1 MPESTNRR
9 SSLLDTRPN
18 PRHPTAA
25 RTADRGSAVDH
36 IRNFSIIAHIDH
48 GKTSLSD
55 QLLRQTGTVEARDVK
70 GGLLLDNMELERER
84 GITIKSSAVS
94 MDYVGPDG
102 NKYLLNLIDTPG
114 HVDFSYEVSRALAGC
129 EGALLVVDASQG
141 VQAQTLANL
150 YKAMALDLMI
160 LPVVNKIDLP
170 NIDVDRVLRQ
180 VDEELGLDPDLA
192 LLCSAKSGVGVEEIL
207 ASVVTQI
214 PAPTGDATEPLQAL
228 IFDSHY
234 DPYRGTIVYVR
245 IVNGSVAAGDMLRVM
260 SNGKIVKVE
269 EVGRFRL
276 QRKPVKRLSAGEVG
290 YIMAGIKSVGD
301 TPIGDTITRAD
312 QVAEAPL
319 AGFVEIKPVVFSSIY
334 PVDTDLFEDL
344 GMAMSK
350 LVLNDASLQYQLER
364 SSALG
369 SGYRCG
375 FLGLLHAEI
384 TQERLEREYN
394 LDLFVTAPSV
404 CYHLTLKNGV
414 NMEVDNPAHYPDPTE
429 IEGAKEPFIRG
440 SMILPDEYLGA
451 VISLCM
457 ERRGLNP
464 SHSYVS
470 EGRVELRVELPLA
483 EVIYDFYDHLKS
495 LTSGYGSFD
504 YEVIDHRPCE
514 LVKLDIRVNGE
525 SVDAL
530 AMLLHKDRAQRQAR
544 QICRKLKA
552 ELPRH
557 QFKIAIQGAI
567 GGKIIARETVSAT
580 RKDVTAKCYGG
591 DVSRKRKLLEKQ
603 KEGKKRMKTF
613 GQVHI
618 PQKAF
623 YAVLRRG
630 DD

>member
-1 MPESTNRR
+1 M
-9 SSLLDTRPN
+9 
-18 PRHPTAA
+18 
-25 RTADRGSAVDH
+25 DH

-55 QLLRQTGTVEARDVK
+55 QLLRKTGSVDARELK
-70 GGLLLDNMELERER
+70 GLLLDDMDLERER

-94 MDYVGPDG
+94 MDYTGPDG
-102 NKYLLNLIDTPG
+102 KQYLLNLIDTPG

-129 EGALLVVDASQG
+129 EGALLVIDASQG

-150 YKAMALDLMI
+150 YKAMELDLTI

-180 VDEELGLDPDLA
+180 VDKELGLDSDLA
-192 LLCSAKSGVGVEEIL
+192 MTCSAKTGVGVDEIL
-207 ASVVTQI
+207 AKIVELVPPPEGS
-214 PAPTGDATEPLQAL
+214 ADAPLQAL

-245 IVNGSVAAGDMLRVM
+245 IVNGSIRPGDVIQVM
-260 SNGKIVKVE
+260 STGKTVKVE

-276 QRKPVKRLSAGEVG
+276 QRKPIKRLSAGEVG
-290 YIMAGIKSVGD
+290 YIIAGIKSVGD
-301 TPIGDTITRAD
+301 TPIGDTITRED
-312 QVAEAPL
+312 EPTKNPL
-319 AGFVEIKPVVFSSIY
+319 PGFVEIKPVVFSSIY
-334 PVDTDLFEDL
+334 PVDTDEFEEL
-344 GMAMSK
+344 TMALSK
-350 LVLNDASLQYQLER
+350 LVLNDASLQYSKER

-404 CYHLTLKNGV
+404 RYQLMLKNGETV
-414 NMEVDNPAHYPDPTE
+414 DIDNPAHYPDPTE
-429 IEGAKEPFIRG
+429 IDGAQEPFIRG
-440 SMILPDEYLGA
+440 SMILPDEYLGP

-464 SHSYVS
+464 THSYVGD
-470 EGRVELRVELPLA
+470 GRVELRVELPLA

-495 LTSGYGSFD
+495 LTRGYGSFD
-504 YEVIDHRPCE
+504 YEVIDNRPCE
-514 LVKLDIRVNGE
+514 LAKLEIRVNGE

-530 AMLLHKDRAQRQAR
+530 AMLLHRDRAAGQAR
-544 QICRKLKA
+544 QICKKLKD

-567 GGKIIARETVSAT
+567 GGKIIARETVSAV

-613 GQVHI
+613 GNVHI

-630 DD
+630 ND

>member
-1 MPESTNRR
+1 M
-9 SSLLDTRPN
+9 
-18 PRHPTAA
+18 
-25 RTADRGSAVDH
+25 DH

-55 QLLRQTGTVEARDVK
+55 QLLRKTGSVDARESK
-70 GGLLLDNMELERER
+70 GLLLDNMDLERER

-94 MDYVGPDG
+94 MDYVAADG
-102 NKYLLNLIDTPG
+102 STYLLNLIDTPG

-129 EGALLVVDASQG
+129 EGALLVIDASQG

-150 YKAMALDLMI
+150 YKAMELDLTI

-180 VDEELGLDPDLA
+180 VDKELGLDSDLA
-192 LLCSAKSGVGVEEIL
+192 MSCSAKTGVGVDEIL
-207 ASVVTQI
+207 EKIVELV
-214 PAPTGDATEPLQAL
+214 PPPTGDPDGTLQAL

-234 DPYRGTIVYVR
+234 DAYRGTIVYVR
-245 IVNGSVAAGDMLRVM
+245 IVNGSLRAGDMIRVM
-260 SNGKIVKVE
+260 STGRTVKVE

-276 QRKPVKRLSAGEVG
+276 QRKAVKRLCAGEVG
-290 YIMAGIKSVGD
+290 YIIAGIKSVGD
-301 TPIGDTITRAD
+301 TPIGDTITLEEGPTPA
-312 QVAEAPL
+312 QLP
-319 AGFVEIKPVVFSSIY
+319 GFVEIKPVVFSSIY
-334 PVDTDLFEDL
+334 PVDTDEFEEL
-344 GMAMSK
+344 TLALSK
-350 LVLNDASLQYQLER
+350 LVLNDASLQYSKER

-404 CYHLTLKNGV
+404 RYRIRLNNGTWV
-414 NMEVDNPAHYPDPTE
+414 DIDNPAHYPDPTE
-429 IEGAKEPFIRG
+429 IAGAEEPFIRG

-464 SHSYVS
+464 SHSYVG
-470 EGRVELRVELPLA
+470 EGRVELQVELPLA

-495 LTSGYGSFD
+495 LTRGYGSFD
-504 YEVIDHRPCE
+504 YEVIDNRPCQ
-514 LVKLDIRVNGE
+514 LVKLEIKVNGE
-525 SVDAL
+525 PVDAL
-530 AMLLHKDRAQRQAR
+530 AMLLHKDRAQSQAR

-557 QFKIAIQGAI
+557 QFKIAVQGTI
-567 GGKIIARETVSAT
+567 GGKIIARETVSAV

-613 GQVHI
+613 GQVNI

-630 DD
+630 ND

>member
-25 RTADRGSAVDH
+25 RTGDRGSAVDH

-55 QLLRQTGTVEARDVK
+55 QLLRKTGTVDARESK
-70 GGLLLDNMELERER
+70 GLLLDNMDLERER

-150 YKAMALDLMI
+150 YKAMELDLTI

-180 VDEELGLDPDLA
+180 VDEELGLDPETA
-192 LLCSAKSGVGVEEIL
+192 LLCSAKSGVGVDGIL
-207 ASVVTQI
+207 AAVVEHI
-214 PAPTGDATEPLQAL
+214 PAPEGDTAEPLQAL

-245 IVNGSVAAGDMLRVM
+245 IVNGSVGAGDMLRVM
-260 SNGKIVKVE
+260 STGKTVKVE

-312 QVAEAPL
+312 QAAEAPL

-404 CYHLTLKNGV
+404 CYHLTLKNDTNV
-414 NMEVDNPAHYPDPTE
+414 EVDNPAHYPDPTE